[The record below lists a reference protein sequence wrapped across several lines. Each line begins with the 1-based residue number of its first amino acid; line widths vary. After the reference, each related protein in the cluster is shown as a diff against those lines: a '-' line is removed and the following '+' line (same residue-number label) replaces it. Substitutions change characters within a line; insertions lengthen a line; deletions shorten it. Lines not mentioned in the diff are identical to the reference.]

1 MTWLLLLQ
9 DLFLNATTSRDGVF
23 PALVGLWAH
32 EQINS
37 TEGLMSD
44 LFPSL
49 LQALP
54 AKLTPYLRPIGCV
67 FPDTQPRPL
76 RHWRNLSIGLRVHV
90 RFDSHDHAA
99 AFLRLILSSS
109 VKVCLQGAD
118 CRTQMPCLQSVVSH
132 ANNLQDSR

>member
-9 DLFLNATTSRDGVF
+9 DLFLHATTSGDGVF

-32 EQINS
+32 EQSKSN
-37 TEGLMSD
+37 EGLASD

-54 AKLTPYLRPIGCV
+54 AKLTPCLQPVGCV
-67 FPDTQPRPL
+67 FPDTRPRPL
-76 RHWRNLSIGLRVHV
+76 RHWRNLSTSLRVHV

-118 CRTQMPCLQSVVSH
+118 CRTQLPCLQRVVSH
-132 ANNLQDSR
+132 AYN